1 MQKIDTNERL
11 CVYFQGFLLLVG
23 VTSDGLSAPE
33 LSLCFRCFEMKN
45 ILSLTEMQH
54 RGVARRR

>member
-33 LSLCFRCFEMKN
+33 LLLCFRCFEMN
-45 ILSLTEMQH
+45 ILLSLTEVQH

>member
-33 LSLCFRCFEMKN
+33 LLLCFRCFEMK
-45 ILSLTEMQH
+45 ILLSLTEVQH
-54 RGVARRR
+54 KGVARHR